1 MLFTCSSID
10 HKINSPRKMPAIQD
24 KSRFLCILLFF
35 FGIGDNLEWIDY
47 VTKKLKGWQKLIE
60 VWLEWGQTHPLLV
73 VQYEDLVNNTSREID
88 VMLRFIGI
96 QISLE
101 DIRQK
106 LRVQFK

>member
-35 FGIGDNLEWIDY
+35 FGIGDNLEWIDF
-47 VTKKLKGWQKLIE
+47 VTKKLEGWQKLIE
-60 VWLEWGQTHPLLV
+60 FWLEWGQTHPLLV
-73 VQYEDLVNNTSREID
+73 VQYEDLVNNTSRGID
-88 VMLRFIGI
+88 VMLRFIRI

-106 LRVQFK
+106 LSVQFK

>member
-1 MLFTCSSID
+1 MHTQVEGYSMYI
-10 HKINSPRKMPAIQD
+10 
-24 KSRFLCILLFF
+24 LCICVCLCLIFNHKNILSFNFLFLGNNF
-35 FGIGDNLEWIDY
+35 EWINL
-47 VTKKLKGWQKLIE
+47 VTKELKGWQKLIE
-60 VWLEWGQTHPLLV
+60 FWLEWGQNHPLLV

>member
-1 MLFTCSSID
+1 MSDLKYTFLFLG
-10 HKINSPRKMPAIQD
+10 NN
-24 KSRFLCILLFF
+24 F
-35 FGIGDNLEWIDY
+35 EWINLM
-47 VTKKLKGWQKLIE
+47 TTELKGWQKLVE
-60 VWLEWGQTHPLLV
+60 FWLEWGQTHLLLV
-73 VQYEDLVNNTSREID
+73 VQYEDLVNNTSRGID

>member
-1 MLFTCSSID
+1 MLFTCSLID

-35 FGIGDNLEWIDY
+35 FGIGDNLEWIDF
-47 VTKKLKGWQKLIE
+47 VTKKLEGWQKLIE
-60 VWLEWGQTHPLLV
+60 FWLEWGQTHPLLV